1 MKRLMALCGIVTLVA
16 AFGCDDGAQGPT
28 PEPPGAE
35 SPAEALEAVAL
46 SFNHRDIKVLASALS
61 ENFVFYFDPRDVG
74 QRPPG
79 KPEYIIP
86 ASWSYTEFWHAVNI
100 IFVRAYS
107 INLSIPTGRIGTPGE
122 NETTYKAEE
131 ISIRLLVM
139 LDALNGFIADRGY
152 CDFEFERYEGAG
164 GNKYWRLT
172 AWWDRTSQGY
182 DEYPGIAPTSL
193 GRILSLFR

>member
-1 MKRLMALCGIVTLVA
+1 MKRSITLCGVLTLVA
-16 AFGCDDGAQGPT
+16 AFGCDDGTQGPT
-28 PEPPGAE
+28 PEPTGAE

-46 SFNHRDIKVLASALS
+46 SFNQRDIKVLASALS
-61 ENFVFYFDPRDVG
+61 ENFVFYFDPHDVG

-79 KPEYIIP
+79 RQYIIP
-86 ASWSYTEFWHAVNI
+86 ESWSRDEFLQAAKKMSDK
-100 IFVRAYS
+100 AYS
-107 INLSIPTGRIGTPGE
+107 INLAIPTGRVGAPAE

-131 ISIRLLVM
+131 ISISLVVM
-139 LDALNGFIADRGY
+139 ITYLEGYIADGGY
-152 CDFEFERYEGAG
+152 CDFEFERYESAG
-164 GNKYWRLT
+164 GKKYWRLT